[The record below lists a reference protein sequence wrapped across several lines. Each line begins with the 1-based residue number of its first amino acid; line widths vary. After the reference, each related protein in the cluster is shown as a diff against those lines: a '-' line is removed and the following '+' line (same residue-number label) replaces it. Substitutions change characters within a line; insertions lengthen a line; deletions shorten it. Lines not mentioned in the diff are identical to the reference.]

1 MSKSSQPIS
10 PTPVVW
16 FVAIVVFGQALA
28 LVINAVLIIA
38 DPDSEQLPGA
48 AVFFL
53 VFLYLLGGVWLTSA
67 AIGVLRGKAW
77 PRGALIVI
85 EILAVIVAI
94 SYFQLGQV
102 LVAVLLALSGA
113 VVLVGLF
120 TPTLNEHLVQRR
132 SSTGS

>member
-1 MSKSSQPIS
+1 MSKSSQSSS
-10 PTPVVW
+10 PTPLVW

-94 SYFQLGQV
+94 SYFQLGEP
-102 LVAVLLALSGA
+102 LLGAILAISGA
-113 VVLVGLF
+113 VVFIGLF
-120 TPTLNEHLVQRR
+120 TPALNHHLVQRR
-132 SSTGS
+132 SDEM